1 MDKTP
6 KSAYE
11 LALEKLKDQDRQRGE
26 DAPLA
31 LSDAQKKEI
40 AELRKVCEAKLAERE
55 ILFRSERAR
64 LQLDP
69 EAAEKLAKS
78 EEDYGRDRRRLEE
91 QRDAAIARVRSASTA
106 PGGKAGAA
114 GTSAAGRRGGRKGR
128 GAARAVA
135 AFALGLAAAVG
146 AVAQS
151 AAAGETPAGGGAS
164 GAVTQGRVVI
174 RAARLF
180 DPVDGV
186 LKRDAEVTVEGDA
199 IRSVRVG
206 RVPVAGRAGADAGSP
221 PPATGSPV
229 AVTIDLGDAT
239 LLPGLIDA
247 HTHVLLQGDPTARS
261 YDEQILN
268 ESIAHRT
275 VRAVAAARTALLHG
289 FTTLR
294 DLGSEGAGYADVALR
309 DGIAEGHVP
318 GPRLFVATL
327 ALDITGAYPLLGFSP
342 ETRLP
347 TGVQVAD
354 GPDAGRRA
362 VREQVQHGTDW
373 IKVYCD
379 RAYFVND
386 DGALDSIPTFDPD
399 ELAAI
404 VDEAHRQGKKVA
416 AHAMAPKGIGNALRA
431 GVDSIEH
438 GVGLDAATIKLMLR
452 RGVVYCPTLTVTEY
466 VAPERSAE
474 GRGIW
479 DRIPEFHHRSFQAAL
494 SAGVPIAFGTDA
506 GGFPWDGPNQAEEF
520 PAMVRLGMSEVAALR
535 AATTV
540 AAALLG
546 RDGDLGRIAP
556 GYRADLIAVRGNP
569 LERID
574 VMKDVGFVM
583 ARGRIEKN
591 GLAAGQ

>member
-1 MDKTP
+1 MADAP

-11 LALEKLKDQDRQRGE
+11 LALEKLKHQDQERGE
-26 DAPLA
+26 NAPLA

-40 AELRKVCEAKLAERE
+40 AEIRKICEARLAERE

-64 LQLDP
+64 LQADP
-69 EAAEKLAKS
+69 EAAEKLVKA
-78 EEDYGRDRRRLEE
+78 EDEYARDRLRFEE
-91 QRDAAIARVRSASTA
+91 QRDAAIARVRAA
-106 PGGKAGAA
+106 VKPHGGTGGAG
-114 GTSAAGRRGGRKGR
+114 GRGGRKGR
-128 GAARAVA
+128 GAARMIA
-135 AFALGLAAAVG
+135 ALALGLG
-146 AVAQS
+146 A
-151 AAAGETPAGGGAS
+151 AAAGLAHGGTAGATGGGPSDAATTA
-164 GAVTQGRVVI
+164 GTVL
-174 RAARLF
+174 RAAGLF

-186 LKRDAEVTVEGDA
+186 IRRDVEVMIEGDV
-199 IRSVRVG
+199 IRAVHVG
-206 RVPVAGRAGADAGSP
+206 VGAAGGRAGTDPGAAPAGATSP
-221 PPATGSPV
+221 A
-229 AVTIDLGDAT
+229 ARTIDLGGAI

-261 YDEQILN
+261 YDDQILH

-275 VRAVAAARTALLHG
+275 VRGAAAARTALLHG

-309 DGIAEGHVP
+309 DGIAEGHIP

-327 ALDITGAYPLLGFSP
+327 ALDITGAYPLLGYSP
-342 ETRLP
+342 ETTLP

-362 VREQVQHGTDW
+362 VREQVQHGADW

-386 DGALDSIPTFDPD
+386 EGLLDSIPTFDPD

-438 GVGLDAATIKLMLR
+438 GVGLDAASIKLMVK
-452 RGVVYCPTLTVTEY
+452 RGVAYCPTLTVTGV
-466 VAPERSAE
+466 VAPERAEE

-479 DRIPEFHHRSFQAAL
+479 EKIPEFHEKSFRAAL
-494 SAGVPIAFGTDA
+494 AAGVRIVFGTDA

-520 PAMVRLGMSEVAALR
+520 RAMVRLGMSETAALR
-535 AATTV
+535 AATTG

-546 RDGDLGRIAP
+546 RESDLGRVAP
-556 GYRADLIAVRGNP
+556 GYRADLIAVGGNP

-574 VMKDVGFVM
+574 VLKDVSFVM

-591 GLAAGQ
+591 DLAAGR